1 MNETDNDNDIE
12 DDYPDN
18 DIEDECACSR
28 RFQCP
33 HMTHDDA
40 DPNRDYARHPMG
52 GLLDELRYAE
62 DELDTDEDELDAE
75 TALGAIHA
83 LMNAETW
90 SPDTLG
96 AIAEI
101 LARAG
106 YQPAGAE

>member
-33 HMTHDDA
+33 HMT
-40 DPNRDYARHPMG
+40 
-52 GLLDELRYAE
+52 
-62 DELDTDEDELDAE
+62 
-75 TALGAIHA
+75 
-83 LMNAETW
+83 
-90 SPDTLG
+90 DTLG